1 MYMTYLL
8 KDLVVLTLALA
19 LGGCGALNIFSR
31 DQSEQPAELTGF
43 QAERQLRTLWS
54 TNVGNGQ
61 GRHYNRLTPAIDGDY
76 IYAAANNGIV
86 TALDKSN
93 GRQHWQ
99 VRTRQAISGGVG
111 ARQGM
116 VLFGTR
122 DAYIFA
128 LSQETGEEL
137 WRQRVSSEVLSAPQ
151 TDGRVV
157 VAQTVDGKLVGLDPA
172 TGEQRWIYESTVPPL
187 TLRGSSDPLI
197 TGNLVIAGF
206 PNGIIA
212 ALDINNGFL
221 QWEERVAIPQGR
233 YDLERVIDIDG
244 NLLLSSGIVYAASF
258 QGNVMGLDAQSG
270 RIVWGRPA
278 SSYNGIAAGLGNLY
292 YVNAESHVLAVANTS
307 DATIWENDALRLRKV
322 GAPRAFGNFIAV
334 GDFEGYLHVLS
345 QINGN
350 FVARTRIDRSGIR
363 APLLSEGNIIYAF
376 TNGGRLTAL
385 RLE

>member
-1 MYMTYLL
+1 MTYLL
-8 KDLVVLTLALA
+8 KNFTVMTLALI
-19 LGGCGALNIFSR
+19 LGACGSLNIFSR
-31 DQSEQPAELTGF
+31 DRSEQPAELVAF
-43 QAERQLRTLWS
+43 DADRQLRTLWS
-54 TNVGNGQ
+54 VSVGNGQ

-86 TALDKSN
+86 TAVDKSN
-93 GRQHWQ
+93 GRQRWQ
-99 VRTRQAISGGVG
+99 VRTRQTISGGVG

-122 DAYIFA
+122 DAQIFA

-157 VAQTVDGKLVGLDPA
+157 VVQTVDGKLVALDPA

-197 TGNLVIAGF
+197 TGNLVVAGF
-206 PNGIIA
+206 ANGMIA

-244 NLLLSSGIVYAASF
+244 NLLLSGGIVYAASF
-258 QGNVMGLDAQSG
+258 QGNVMGLDVQSG

-278 SSYNGIAAGLGNLY
+278 SSYHGLASGLGNLY
-292 YVNAESHVLAVANTS
+292 YVNAESHIMAVPNTS
-307 DATIWENDALRLRKV
+307 DVTVWENDSLRLRKV
-322 GAPRAFGNFIAV
+322 SAPRAFGNFIAV

-345 QINGN
+345 QINGQ
-350 FVARTRIDRSGIR
+350 FVARTRVDRSGIR
-363 APLLSEGNIIYAF
+363 APLLSEGNVIYAF
-376 TNGGRLTAL
+376 TNAGRLTAL